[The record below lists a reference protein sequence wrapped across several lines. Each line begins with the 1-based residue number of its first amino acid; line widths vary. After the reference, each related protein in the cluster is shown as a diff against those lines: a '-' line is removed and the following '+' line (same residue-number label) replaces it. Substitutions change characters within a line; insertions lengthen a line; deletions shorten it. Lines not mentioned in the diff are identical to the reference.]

1 LELQILF
8 VDESAAEVARMVER
22 LRAGGV
28 SLAWRRADS
37 EDGLHEALAAGP
49 WHIALVHADLPSPGC
64 RRACALLA
72 RLSPDTA
79 VLTVRGAAGHAA
91 LGAVDHVEAADMAR
105 LPFAVGR
112 AAGVAQ
118 HRRQEAELHET
129 LFDMSALYSQAPFAY
144 HSLDADGLVIRM
156 NETGLS
162 WLGYARNELVDRMH
176 ITDVMAAESRALFE
190 RSFAGFKERGYLR
203 GLEFTFV
210 RKDGTTFPGLVNA
223 TAISDAQGGYVRSLS
238 TVVDI
243 SEQVAA
249 REEVRR
255 TADRLR
261 RTVEGTILAMSNVV
275 EARDPYTAGHER
287 RVSELAVAIGR
298 EMAMADD
305 DLEGLRLGALIHD
318 IGKIAVPAEILAKP
332 GPLSDVEFTLVEQ
345 HSPRGFDILQSI
357 DFAWP
362 IADMVLQHHERLDG
376 SGYPRG
382 LSGDQILPQAR
393 ILAVADVVE
402 AMSSHRPYRPALGM
416 EAALAEVNAHAGE
429 KYDSAVTDACSAIV
443 KSGAF
448 TFST

>member
-1 LELQILF
+1 MDLQVLF
-8 VDESAAEVARMVER
+8 VDASAQEVARMSES
-22 LRAGGV
+22 LRAHGV
-28 SLAWRRADS
+28 SLAWQRADS
-37 EDGLHEALAAGP
+37 EQGLHEALATGP
-49 WHIALVHADLPSPGC
+49 WQVAIVQADLPVPGC
-64 RRACALLA
+64 RRACELLV

-79 VLTVRGAAGHAA
+79 VLTVGGAAGRPG
-91 LGAVDHVEAADMAR
+91 LGAVDHIEAADMAR

-112 AAGVAQ
+112 AAGLAE

-144 HSLDADGLVIRM
+144 HSLDANGLVIRM
-156 NETGLS
+156 NGTGLT
-162 WLGYARNELVDRMH
+162 WLGYARDEVVDRMH
-176 ITDVMAAESRALFE
+176 ITDVMTAESRALF
-190 RSFAGFKERGYLR
+190 RRTFPSFKERGHVS
-203 GLEFTFV
+203 GLEFTFI
-210 RKDGTTFPGLVNA
+210 RKDGTSFPGLVNA
-223 TAISDAQGGYVRSLS
+223 TAINDPQGGYVRSLS

-255 TADRLR
+255 TAEQLR

-298 EMAMADD
+298 EMGMADD

-318 IGKIAVPAEILAKP
+318 IGKVAVPAEILAKP
-332 GPLSDVEFTLVEQ
+332 GRLSDVEFTLVEQ

-357 DFAWP
+357 EFAWP

-376 SGYPRG
+376 SGYPQG

-416 EAALAEVNAHAGE
+416 EAALAEVRAHAGV
-429 KYDSAVTDACSAIV
+429 KYDAAVTDACTAV
-443 KSGAF
+443 VGRGAF